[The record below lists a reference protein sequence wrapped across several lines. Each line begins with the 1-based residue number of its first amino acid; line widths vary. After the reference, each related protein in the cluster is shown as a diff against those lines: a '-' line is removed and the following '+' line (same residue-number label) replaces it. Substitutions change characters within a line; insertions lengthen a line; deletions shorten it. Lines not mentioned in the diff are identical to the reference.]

1 MKIFW
6 WLAIFLLVAFP
17 CQGGDL
23 AIVSWSPQEVKQGA
37 VLSVVVKPEAKV
49 VSVAGEW
56 DGTTIYF
63 YKQEKGGFSGI
74 AGVDLA
80 TPPGPHRLRVE
91 VMDRKGRSS
100 EQVLEVQVEP
110 GGFEVQHLT
119 LPQELVDLKGEA
131 LKRVLAENKRLME
144 IFSQV
149 RPERLWHLPFIKPV
163 DGPITGAF
171 GLRRIINGQ
180 DRSPHNG
187 VDIGAQLGAD
197 VGACN
202 SGMVVFAQELYLC
215 GKTIIIDHGFGLY
228 SMYFHLSEMRV
239 KEGDKVAIGDC
250 IGLVGATGRVTGPHL
265 HWGIR
270 LQGARV
276 DPSALLRAVL
286 PENKEKGY
294 EEREGL

>member
-1 MKIFW
+1 MKVLW
-6 WLAIFLLVAFP
+6 WISIFLLVAFP
-17 CQGGDL
+17 CLGEDV
-23 AIVSWSPQEVKQGA
+23 AKVSWFPQEVKQGD
-37 VLSVVVKPEAKV
+37 VLSVMVKTKAKV
-49 VSVAGEW
+49 VSVAGDWAE
-56 DGTTIYF
+56 TAVYF
-63 YKQEKGGFSGI
+63 YKQEQGGFAGI
-74 AGVDLA
+74 AGVDLT

-91 VMDRKGRSS
+91 VKDRKGRSF
-100 EQVLEVQVEP
+100 EQVFEVQVEA
-110 GGFEVQHLT
+110 GGFEVQRLK
-119 LPQELVDLKGEA
+119 LPPEMVDLKGEA
-131 LKRVLAENKRLME
+131 LSRVLAENKRLME
-144 IFSQV
+144 IFNQV

-163 DGPITGAF
+163 DGPITGPF

-187 VDIGAQLGAD
+187 VDIAAQLGAK
-197 VGACN
+197 VAACN
-202 SGMVVFAQELYLC
+202 SGMVAFAQELYLS

-239 KEGDKVAIGDC
+239 KEGDAVAIGDC

-270 LQGARV
+270 LVKARV

-286 PENKEKGY
+286 PENKEKEY

>member
-1 MKIFW
+1 MKVFLWIS
-6 WLAIFLLVAFP
+6 IFLLVAFP
-17 CQGGDL
+17 CLGGDL
-23 AIVSWSPQEVKQGA
+23 AKVSWSPQEVKQGA
-37 VLSVVVKPEAKV
+37 VLSVVVKTKAKV
-49 VSVAGEW
+49 VSCAGDW
-56 DGTTIYF
+56 AGTAIYF
-63 YKQEKGGFSGI
+63 YKQEQGGFAGI
-74 AGVDLA
+74 AGVDL
-80 TPPGPHRLRVE
+80 TTLPGSHLLRVE
-91 VMDRKGRSS
+91 VKDRKGRSF
-100 EQVLEVQVEP
+100 EQVFEVQVEA
-110 GGFEVQHLT
+110 GGFEVQRLT

-131 LKRVLAENKRLME
+131 LRRVLAENKRLMA

-149 RPERLWHLPFIKPV
+149 RLERLWHLPFIKPV

-171 GLRRIINGQ
+171 GQRRIINGQ

-187 VDIGAQLGAD
+187 VDIAAQLGAE
-197 VGACN
+197 VVACN
-202 SGMVVFAQELYLC
+202 SGMVVFAEELYLS

-239 KEGDKVAIGDC
+239 KEGDAVAIGDC

-270 LQGARV
+270 LLKARV

>member
-1 MKIFW
+1 MKAFW
-6 WLAIFLLVAFP
+6 WISIFLLVAFP
-17 CQGGDL
+17 CRGGDL
-23 AIVSWSPQEVKQGA
+23 AKVSWSPREVKQGDVLA
-37 VLSVVVKPEAKV
+37 VMVKPKATA
-49 VSVAGEW
+49 VSVAGDW
-56 DGTTIYF
+56 AGTAIYF
-63 YKQEKGGFSGI
+63 YKQEQGVFSGI
-74 AGVDLA
+74 AGVDLK
-80 TPPGPHRLRVE
+80 TPPGPYLLRVE
-91 VMDRKGRSS
+91 VKDHKGRSS
-100 EQVLEVQVEP
+100 EQVFEVQVEA
-110 GGFEVQHLT
+110 GGFEVQRLT

-131 LKRVLAENKRLME
+131 LKRVLAENKLLMG
-144 IFSQV
+144 IFNQV
-149 RPERLWHLPFIKPV
+149 RPERLWRLPFVRPV

-187 VDIGAQLGAD
+187 VDIGAPLGTE
-197 VGACN
+197 VVACN
-202 SGMVVFAQELYLC
+202 SGMVVFAQELYLS

-239 KEGDKVAIGDC
+239 KAGDTVAINDC

-270 LQGARV
+270 LLRARV

>member
-1 MKIFW
+1 MKAFW
-6 WLAIFLLVAFP
+6 WIAIFLLFAFP
-17 CQGGDL
+17 CQGEDL
-23 AIVSWSPQEVKQGA
+23 AKISWSPQEVKQGDVLA
-37 VLSVVVKPEAKV
+37 VMVKTKAKD
-49 VSVAGEW
+49 VSIQGDWAG
-56 DGTTIYF
+56 TPIYF
-63 YKQEKGGFSGI
+63 YEQGKRRFAGI

-80 TPPGPHRLRVE
+80 TTQGPHLLRVQ
-91 VMDRKGRSS
+91 VQDRQGRSS
-100 EQVLEVQVEP
+100 EQVFEILVEA

-144 IFSQV
+144 IFNQV

-171 GLRRIINGQ
+171 GLHRVINGQ

-187 VDIGAQLGAD
+187 VDIGAPLGAE
-197 VGACN
+197 VAACN
-202 SGMVVFAQELYLC
+202 SGMVVFAQELYLS

-239 KEGDKVAIGDC
+239 MEGDQVEIGDC
-250 IGLVGATGRVTGPHL
+250 IGIVGATGRVTGPHL

-270 LQGARV
+270 LLKARV

>member
-1 MKIFW
+1 QE
-6 WLAIFLLVAFP
+6 
-17 CQGGDL
+17 QG
-23 AIVSWSPQEVKQGA
+23 V
-37 VLSVVVKPEAKV
+37 
-49 VSVAGEW
+49 
-56 DGTTIYF
+56 
-63 YKQEKGGFSGI
+63 FSGI
-74 AGVDLA
+74 AGVDLK
-80 TPPGPHRLRVE
+80 TPPGPYLLRVE
-91 VMDRKGRSS
+91 VKDHKGRSS
-100 EQVLEVQVEP
+100 EQVFEVQVEA
-110 GGFEVQHLT
+110 GGFEVQRLT

-131 LKRVLAENKRLME
+131 LKRVLAENKLLMG
-144 IFSQV
+144 IFNQV
-149 RPERLWHLPFIKPV
+149 RPERLWRLPFVRPV

-187 VDIGAQLGAD
+187 VDIGAPLGTEVA
-197 VGACN
+197 ACN
-202 SGMVVFAQELYLC
+202 SGMVVFAQELYLS

-239 KEGDKVAIGDC
+239 KAGDTVAINDC

-270 LQGARV
+270 LLKARV